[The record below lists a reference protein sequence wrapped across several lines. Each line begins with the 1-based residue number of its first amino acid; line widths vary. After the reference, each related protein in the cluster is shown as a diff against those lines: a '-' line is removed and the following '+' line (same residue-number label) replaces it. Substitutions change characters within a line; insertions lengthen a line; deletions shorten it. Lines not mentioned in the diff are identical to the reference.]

1 MVYAQGMTT
10 YWAKPEIPRQQM
22 VLFAPCLDDMIGAD
36 DSLRVLDGV
45 FTRLDWSLYEKEYDG
60 AHGQPP
66 IHPRYVAAAIFYG
79 VTKGQ
84 RSSRKIED
92 ATRMRIDFMWLLE
105 GRTID
110 HSTISKFRTRFGAA
124 LRATFREVNR
134 EGLRIL
140 GERLNELVVDG
151 TRVRAC
157 SDRQGARNA
166 DWLEKRLADLQRQMD
181 EGLAEMAR
189 EDARNDPSDASVGQ
203 LEQHLE
209 ELQRQRQR
217 YEEAL
222 AVARERD
229 QAKRDDEGRSAT
241 AVRVPL
247 NDPDAAVLPN
257 KEGGYAPNYT
267 PVAAVDSATGMILT
281 ADVLLDGSEA
291 ASVKPL
297 LEQVK
302 EDHGQAPQRLLA
314 DSGFASGA
322 NQAALEQDGIAF
334 HTPVDTPVP
343 ETHPARRDDP
353 SQPLPQD
360 RIAALPRR
368 RSSGKL
374 DGNAFLFDPA
384 RNCYWCPMGRALP
397 EHGRGYRKT
406 RSGKVLYVEY
416 MCLDCTR
423 CPLAGECLSRK
434 ATRRRVARDEYESAR
449 ENTARR
455 MATPEGKEAYRHR
468 APVIEG
474 TFGTIK
480 GNMGVRF
487 FLLRGLQKV
496 RTEWLW
502 ICTAFNLRK
511 LLKLLAAATAP
522 ATPRP
527 SSPTHRSLDRN
538 PACVR
543 PGTATALTLGPG
555 QPNCLPSALAY
566 LAA

>member
-1 MVYAQGMTT
+1 MTT
-10 YWAKPEIPRQQM
+10 YWAKPTTPRQQL
-22 VLFAPCLDDMIGAD
+22 VLFAPSLDDMIGAD

-45 FTRLDWSLYEKEYDG
+45 FAGLDWSLYEKEYDG

-66 IHPRYVAAAIFYG
+66 IHPRYVAEAIFYG
-79 VTKGQ
+79 AMKGQ

-92 ATRMRIDFMWLLE
+92 ATRMRIDFMWLLD
-105 GRTID
+105 GQTID
-110 HSTISKFRTRFGAA
+110 HSTLCKFRTRFQTA
-124 LRATFREVNR
+124 LKGTFRDVNR
-134 EGLRIL
+134 RGLQLL
-140 GERLNELVVDG
+140 GERLTELVVDG

-166 DWLEKRLADLQRQMD
+166 DWLEKRLADLQRHMD
-181 EGLAEMAR
+181 EALAEMAR

-217 YEEAL
+217 YEAAL

-229 QAKRDDEGRSAT
+229 RAKRDDEGKSAT

-247 NDPDAAVLPN
+247 NDPDSAVLPN

-267 PVAAVDSATGMILT
+267 PVAAVDSATGMILA
-281 ADVLLDGSEA
+281 ADVLPDGSEA

-302 EDHGQAPQRLLA
+302 ADHGQAPQRLLA

-322 NQAALEQDGIAF
+322 NQAALEQDGIALY
-334 HTPVDTPVP
+334 TPVNTPVP
-343 ETHPARRDDP
+343 EADPARRDDP

-360 RIAALPRR
+360 RIAALPRL

-374 DGNAFLFDPA
+374 DSYAFLFDPV
-384 RNCYWCPMGRALP
+384 RGLYWCPMGRALT
-397 EHGRGYRKT
+397 EYRKLYRKT
-406 RSGKVLYVEY
+406 RSGKVLCTEY
-416 MCLDCTR
+416 MCLYCAG
-423 CPLAGECLSRK
+423 CSLAGECLSRK
-434 ATRRRVARDEYESAR
+434 ATRRRVTRDEYEAAR

-455 MATPEGKEAYRHR
+455 MATPEGKETYRNR
-468 APVIEG
+468 APAIEG

-480 GNMGVRF
+480 GNLGVRF

-511 LLKLLAAATAP
+511 LLKLLAAVKAP

-527 SSPTHRSLDRN
+527 SSPPQPSLVQR
-538 PACVR
+538 PARAR
-543 PGTATALTLGPG
+543 PAAATVLTCAAGPPDPRPALHP
-555 QPNCLPSALAY
+555 PLAC